1 MDMGLKGQVAI
12 VTGGAT
18 GLGLAIATSLAAEGV
33 KIAVADI
40 NDATAERT
48 ITALNET
55 TQAIFA
61 PTDVR
66 ESQQVDG
73 MVRLVLERFGRID
86 ILINNAGIVGPQG
99 PWVDLSDEGFDLVM
113 GVNFKGAFLCAKYVL
128 PHMIKQRSGKIL
140 NISSC
145 AAKTGEEYNGVYSA
159 SKGAIWNF
167 TQSLAK
173 ENGQFNI
180 NVNAICPA
188 AMDTELMETVY
199 RTRSAF
205 FGMAPEELRK
215 KIKSGYLLPREL
227 TVKDAAN
234 LATFLVSERANM
246 MTGQGVNVTAG
257 VEMH

>member
-1 MDMGLKGQVAI
+1 MDMGLEGQVAI

-18 GLGLAIATSLAAEGV
+18 GLGLAIATALADEGV
-33 KIAVADI
+33 RIAVADV
-40 NDATAERT
+40 DDVLAVRT
-48 ITALNET
+48 VSALNQT

-61 PTDVR
+61 PADVR
-66 ESQQVDG
+66 VSQQVEG
-73 MVRLVLERFGRID
+73 MVRTVLDTFGRID

-99 PWVDLSDEGFDLVM
+99 PWVDLSEDGFEGVM

-128 PHMIKQRSGKIL
+128 PHMIKQKSGKIL
-140 NISSC
+140 NVSSC

-159 SKGAIWNF
+159 SKSAIWNF

-173 ENGQFNI
+173 ETGLFNI

-188 AMDTELMETVY
+188 AMNTELMETVY

-205 FGMAPEELRK
+205 FGMDPAELRE

-227 TVKDAAN
+227 TVADAAN
-234 LATFLVSERANM
+234 LAVFLVSERANM
-246 MTGQGVNVTAG
+246 MTGQAVNVTAG